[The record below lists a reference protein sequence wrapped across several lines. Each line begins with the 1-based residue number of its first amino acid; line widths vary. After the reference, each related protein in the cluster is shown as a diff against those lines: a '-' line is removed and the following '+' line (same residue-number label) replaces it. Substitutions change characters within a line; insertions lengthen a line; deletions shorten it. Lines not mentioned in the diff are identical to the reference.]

1 MIYSM
6 TGFGRYEA
14 VTEQYKMTVEMKSV
28 NHRYLD
34 LSIKTPKKLNMFE
47 APIRNLVKNDVGRG
61 KVDMFITYEDYTDGR
76 MSLHYNEDVAREY
89 MNVFRQVE
97 DTFGLPGDITVSKLI
112 AMPDVLVVKHTD
124 GDQEAL
130 WEILQDT
137 VKQAVEAFNVSRQ
150 KEGTQLLADLQEKL
164 THMLEMVQV
173 IEERSPVIVQTYREE
188 LEKKVADMLEGSGI
202 DENRI
207 AAEVT
212 LFADKVCVDE
222 EIVRLKSHVLQVCDV
237 LTKGGS
243 VGRKLDFI
251 VQEMNREANTILSK
265 ATDLQISDM
274 GIELKTEIEK
284 IREQIQ
290 NIE

>member
-14 VTEQYKMTVEMKSV
+14 VTEQYKMAVEMKSV

-47 APIRNLVKNDVGRG
+47 VPIRNLVKNDVGRG

-97 DTFGLPGDITVSKLI
+97 ETFGLPGDITVSRLI
-112 AMPDVLVVKHTD
+112 SMPDVLIVKHSD

-137 VKQAVEAFNVSRQ
+137 VKEAVTAFNASRQ
-150 KEGTQLLADLQEKL
+150 KEGAQLLADLEEKL
-164 THMLEMVQV
+164 AHMLEMVQV
-173 IEERSPVIVQTYREE
+173 IEERSPVIIQTYREE

-222 EIVRLKSHVLQVCDV
+222 EIVRLKSHVLQVRDV
-237 LTKGGS
+237 LKKGGS

>member
-6 TGFGRYEA
+6 TGFGRYETA
-14 VTEQYKMTVEMKSV
+14 TEQYKMTVEMKSV

-34 LSIKTPKKLNMFE
+34 LSIKMPKKLNMFE
-47 APIRNLVKNDVGRG
+47 SAIRNLVKNDVGRG
-61 KVDMFITYEDYTDGR
+61 KVDMFVTYEDYTDGQ
-76 MSLHYNEDVAREY
+76 MCLHYNEDVARAY
-89 MNVFRQVE
+89 MNVFRQAE
-97 DTFGLPGDITVSKLI
+97 ETFGLPNDITVSKLVSL
-112 AMPDVLVVKHTD
+112 PDVLLIQHTDADQEELWKILQSVVK
-124 GDQEAL
+124 EAV
-130 WEILQDT
+130 I
-137 VKQAVEAFNVSRQ
+137 AFNGSRE
-150 KEGTQLLADLQEKL
+150 KEGRQLLGDLNEKIS
-164 THMLEMVQV
+164 HMLQLVQV
-173 IEERSPVIVQTYREE
+173 IEERSPEIVQNYRSE

-222 EIVRLKSHVLQVCDV
+222 EIVRLKSHVLQVKDV
-237 LTKGGS
+237 LENGGS

-265 ATDLQISDM
+265 ASDLKISDM

>member
-6 TGFGRYEA
+6 TGFGRYET
-14 VTEQYKMTVEMKSV
+14 VNEQCKLTVEMKSV

-34 LSIKTPKKLNMFE
+34 LSIKLPKKLNMFE
-47 APIRNLVKNDVGRG
+47 SAIRNLVKDDVGRG
-61 KVDMFITYEDYTDGR
+61 KVDMFITYEDYTDQGID
-76 MSLHYNEDVAREY
+76 LHYNADVAKAY
-89 MNVFRQVE
+89 MDVFHQME
-97 DTFGLPGDITVSKLI
+97 KDFGIPDDMTVSKL
-112 AMPDVLVVKHTD
+112 AELPDVLNIGHA
-124 GDQEAL
+124 EADEAEL
-130 WEILQDT
+130 WELLQCN
-137 VKQAVEAFNVSRQ
+137 VKQAVAAFNSARER
-150 KEGTQLLADLQEKL
+150 EGSQLYVDLDGKLA
-164 THMLEMVQV
+164 HMIQLVEQ
-173 IEERSPVIVQTYREE
+173 IEARSPEIVQNYKAE
-188 LEKKVADMLEGSGI
+188 LEKRVADMLEGSGI

-222 EIVRLKSHVLQVCDV
+222 EIVRLKSHVLQMREV
-237 LTKGGS
+237 LQNGGS
-243 VGRKLDFI
+243 IGRKLDFI

-265 ATDLQISDM
+265 ANDLKLSDI

>member
-6 TGFGRYEA
+6 TGFGRFET

-97 DTFGLPGDITVSKLI
+97 ETFGLPADVTVSRLI
-112 AMPDVLVVKHTD
+112 AMPDVLVIKHAD

-137 VKQAVEAFNVSRQ
+137 VKQAVTAFNASRE
-150 KEGTQLLADLQEKL
+150 KEGIQLLADIREKL

-173 IEERSPVIVQTYREE
+173 IEERSPVIVQAYREE

-222 EIVRLKSHVLQVCDV
+222 EIVRLKSHVLQVRDV
-237 LTKGGS
+237 LTRGGS

-265 ATDLQISDM
+265 ATDLETSDI

>member
-6 TGFGRYEA
+6 TGFGRYET
-14 VTEQYKMTVEMKSV
+14 VTEQCKMTVEMKSV

-47 APIRNLVKNDVGRG
+47 AQVRSLVKHDVGRG
-61 KVDMFITYEDYTDGR
+61 KVDMFITYEDYTDGS

-89 MNVFRQVE
+89 MNIFHQVE
-97 DTFGLPGDITVSKLI
+97 ETFGLPGDITVSKLVSL
-112 AMPDVLVVKHTD
+112 PDVLVVQHTD
-124 GDQEAL
+124 GNQEAL
-130 WEILQDT
+130 WDILQST
-137 VKQAVEAFNVSRQ
+137 VKQAVTAFNASRE
-150 KEGTQLLADLQEKL
+150 KEGTQLLADLEEKL
-164 THMLEMVQV
+164 AHMLEMVQM

-188 LEKKVADMLEGSGI
+188 LEKRVADMLEGSGI

-222 EIVRLKSHVLQVCDV
+222 EIVRLKSHVMQVRDV
-237 LTKGGS
+237 LAKGGS
-243 VGRKLDFI
+243 IGRKLDFI

-265 ATDLQISDM
+265 ASDMLISDI

>member
-97 DTFGLPGDITVSKLI
+97 ETFGLPGDITVSKLI
-112 AMPDVLVVKHTD
+112 SMPDVLIVKHSD

-137 VKQAVEAFNVSRQ
+137 VKQAVGAFNASRQ

-164 THMLEMVQV
+164 DHMLEMVQV
-173 IEERSPVIVQTYREE
+173 IEERSPMIVQTYREE

-222 EIVRLKSHVLQVCDV
+222 EIVRLKSHVLQVRDV
-237 LTKGGS
+237 LKKGGS